1 MKRILAV
8 GAAAVC
14 LVAAGIPTVLAAALE
29 IPVETVV
36 RAEEGSIT
44 VLAVADTPEDYVGL
58 ACVGTAEARNQP
70 SVHPGNDLIVTSGE
84 DSIVLLDVERE
95 PNAVTSASSPLVL
108 GSTVTVSL
116 RMGPDE
122 VFSGGLVFTIDSCTP
137 PTTTTEPPD
146 TTTTTTPP
154 ETTTTTEAPA
164 TTTTTEAPPET
175 TTSTAPSPTTEPPP
189 TLPQT
194 GVAFEQVR
202 GTSFAGFG
210 FVVAGMALLFLASGL
225 GRRGFGDD
233 LVPAD
238 LEIWLPLLP
247 LARDDRT
254 MEFTFDLFP
263 LERE

>member
-1 MKRILAV
+1 M
-8 GAAAVC
+8 
-14 LVAAGIPTVLAAALE
+14 
-29 IPVETVV
+29 
-36 RAEEGSIT
+36 
-44 VLAVADTPEDYVGL
+44 
-58 ACVGTAEARNQP
+58 
-70 SVHPGNDLIVTSGE
+70 
-84 DSIVLLDVERE
+84 
-95 PNAVTSASSPLVL
+95 TSASSPLVL

-137 PTTTTEPPD
+137 PTTTTTTTEPPETTTTTTPPET

-154 ETTTTTEAPA
+154 ETTTTTEPPA

-175 TTSTAPSPTTEPPP
+175 TTSTAPPPTTEPPP

-254 MEFTFDLFP
+254 VEFTFELFP